1 MKRALILSGGG
12 AKGAFQLGALR
23 YIMERQAGG
32 LPPSRYFDIISGV
45 SVGAL
50 NGVMMAQNRF
60 EALEGLWQ
68 TISSKDVYNG
78 DLDIPSAFWR
88 IVSHKLGLLDNA
100 PLWRII
106 RNNVAL
112 EMVIRSGCDFIFGSV
127 SMDTGLYYSFH
138 ATDFDD
144 ETQFLKGI
152 LASAAMPVLLPPVDR
167 LTDRRGVSF
176 HHMADGGIRNT
187 SPLGR
192 VIDLDPDE
200 LVIINCNARD
210 CRLNPERSGNMLKV
224 AVRILTEITVNE
236 IFRQD
241 LREFVHINE
250 WLEQL
255 PGGTVLRK
263 KDGRPLK
270 RFKSVFIEPDHD
282 LGDSLD
288 FSRRRINAHIGEGYE
303 AALAAYENYPGR
315 P

>member
-1 MKRALILSGGG
+1 
-12 AKGAFQLGALR
+12 
-23 YIMERQAGG
+23 
-32 LPPSRYFDIISGV
+32 
-45 SVGAL
+45 
-50 NGVMMAQNRF
+50 
-60 EALEGLWQ
+60 
-68 TISSKDVYNG
+68 
-78 DLDIPSAFWR
+78 
-88 IVSHKLGLLDNA
+88 
-100 PLWRII
+100 
-106 RNNVAL
+106 
-112 EMVIRSGCDFIFGSV
+112 
-127 SMDTGLYYSFH
+127 MDTGLYYSFH